1 MITINPL
8 PWLTNQHGATLWGKA
23 RPGSIQWTLILNAAL
38 KEFPADTILFFHFYF
53 CYHRVI
59 VCVNLFF
66 YKDIFINHYF
76 YFFQTTYLLIPM
88 L

>member
-1 MITINPL
+1 M
-8 PWLTNQHGATLWGKA
+8 
-23 RPGSIQWTLILNAAL
+23 NAAL